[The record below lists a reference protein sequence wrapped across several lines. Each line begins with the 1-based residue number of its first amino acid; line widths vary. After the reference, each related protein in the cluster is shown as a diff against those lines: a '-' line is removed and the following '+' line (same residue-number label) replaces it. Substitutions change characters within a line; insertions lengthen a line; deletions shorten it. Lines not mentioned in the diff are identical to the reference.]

1 MTEGGAVQV
10 RRATRGDVA
19 AIVQVVGKPQVD
31 GAAVMGWFLERG
43 LLVAEQVGQVLGVI
57 GWQVENLVAVV
68 DLLHV
73 ADEELWPSVG
83 MRLVKAVEAAAD
95 DLMCE
100 IAVLAG
106 PKPLPAQALPG
117 VRELGYTEQEWAS
130 LHPYWQEVL
139 VSFDVEIG
147 PIWAHRLRERMVMRP
162 I

>member
-10 RRATRGDVA
+10 RRATRGDVP
-19 AIVQVVGKPQVD
+19 AIVDVVGNPEVD
-31 GAAVMGWFLERG
+31 GAAVMGWLLERG
-43 LLVAEQVGQVLGVI
+43 LLVAEQMGQVLGVI

-68 DLLHV
+68 DLLHL
-73 ADEELWPSVG
+73 ADEELWPTVG
-83 MRLVKAVEAAAD
+83 PRLVQAVEGAAD

-100 IAVLAG
+100 IAVLAV

-130 LHPYWQEVL
+130 LHRYWQEVL
-139 VSFDVEIG
+139 VSFDVKTD
-147 PIWAHRLRERMVMRP
+147 PIWAHRLRDRMVMRP